1 MVWSHLSGY
10 WSGQLSDSL
19 SLSLPFYLSSSSSY
33 VSASSPSCLHIILL
47 LFLILFYILS
57 MLLHHHPPVCS
68 VSALSTYSHSLSLT
82 LFTFIFVILLPPH
95 PFLSSIPFK
104 TLLVD
109 SGGGVPLQRP
119 GPVCLWFSVRREVEE
134 EAGACRADAQQQCLV
149 MGTGS
154 ASTPSPPQSG
164 QSRHLRMLLKEL
176 VSPQDNLKSCSPF
189 SNPFTHSGLTE
200 PAPLLSYCYSTHT
213 SYNFGPSF
221 YLQHVLL
228 CV

>member
-1 MVWSHLSGY
+1 MSQPPPPLAST
-10 WSGQLSDSL
+10 
-19 SLSLPFYLSSSSSY
+19 LSSSSS
-33 VSASSPSCLHIILL
+33 SSSSTSCPCFYIIILL
-47 LFLILFYILS
+47 SVPSLLFLPTPILFPS
-57 MLLHHHPPVCS
+57 PC
-68 VSALSTYSHSLSLT
+68 SLSSLASSY
-82 LFTFIFVILLPPH
+82 LLI
-95 PFLSSIPFK
+95 LSSILFK
-104 TLLVD
+104 TSLVD
-109 SGGGVPLQRP
+109 SGDGVPWQRP
-119 GPVCLWFSVRREVEE
+119 GPVCSWFSVRRKVEE
-134 EAGACRADAQQQCLV
+134 EAGACKADAQQQCLV